1 MYIVEV
7 WAKQEGEG
15 DEPIEWEEGRVVCR
29 GMIFGDFF
37 RQHSKKASSSYNVQS
52 PAAAAVRE
60 NCTVVPPHSSM
71 SPTLSFRQ
79 CH

>member
-1 MYIVEV
+1 M
-7 WAKQEGEG
+7 
-15 DEPIEWEEGRVVCR
+15 CR

-60 NCTVVPPHSSM
+60 NCTVVPPHSVAHALV
-71 SPTLSFRQ
+71 PPVPLKAAEEPV
-79 CH
+79 